1 MGQFTHA
8 MSQFKI
14 CSVQQKKSLDD
25 LKTFLE
31 TPITN
36 SLPLHWLQLG
46 WWTKHSNSNV
56 LVFEFYR
63 IHKFFRDV

>member
-8 MSQFKI
+8 MGQFKI
-14 CSVQQKKSLDD
+14 RSVQQKKSLDD

-36 SLPLHWLQLG
+36 SLLLWWLQLG
-46 WWTKHSNSNV
+46 
-56 LVFEFYR
+56 
-63 IHKFFRDV
+63 